1 MNEYTVMTKRDDKKL
16 LTRQALL
23 EAALSRIAKGHSFDG
38 LSLREVTYKAGV
50 TPASFYRHFKSMDQ
64 LGAALVDETCQH
76 LRRLIRSARQD
87 TGSGEAI
94 VHASVATFI
103 GYVTA
108 NRSAFQFLARERFGG
123 CKAVRQGIARE
134 IHNFVLELSTDL
146 VRFPHFGAL
155 PRADLEMISA
165 LIVNT
170 VINTLGEIME
180 LAPSHPDITGRISPT
195 LVNQVRVIVLGGLS
209 WRPGKRVPSGDT
221 KSAPDTTAPALS

>member
-1 MNEYTVMTKRDDKKL
+1 MTLRDEKKQQ
-16 LTRQALL
+16 TRQALM
-23 EAALSRIAKGHSFDG
+23 EAALWRISKGHSFDG

-64 LGAALVDETCQH
+64 LGIALVDETCQH
-76 LRRLIRSARQD
+76 LRRLIRNARQD
-87 TGSGEAI
+87 TASGEAI

-108 NRSAFQFLARERFGG
+108 NRSAFQFLARERYGG
-123 CKAVRQGIARE
+123 CKAVRVGIARE

-146 VRFPHFGAL
+146 IRFPHFGGL

-180 LAPSHPDITGRISPT
+180 LAPDHPDITGRIAST
-195 LVNQVRVIVLGGLS
+195 MVNQIRVIVLGGLS
-209 WRPGKRVPSGDT
+209 WKPGKRVPSGGA
-221 KSAPDTTAPALS
+221 KPAIEPVATTS

>member
-1 MNEYTVMTKRDDKKL
+1 MTLRDEKKQQ
-16 LTRQALL
+16 TRQALM
-23 EAALSRIAKGHSFDG
+23 EAALWRIAKGHSFDG

-64 LGAALVDETCQH
+64 LGIALVDETCQH
-76 LRRLIRSARQD
+76 LRRLIRNARQD
-87 TGSGEAI
+87 TASGEAI

-108 NRSAFQFLARERFGG
+108 NRSAFQFLARERYGG
-123 CKAVRQGIARE
+123 CKAVREGIARE

-146 VRFPHFGAL
+146 IRFPHFGGL

-180 LAPSHPDITGRISPT
+180 LAPDHPDITGRIASNM
-195 LVNQVRVIVLGGLS
+195 VNQIRVIVLGGLS
-209 WRPGKRVPSGDT
+209 WKPGKRVPSGET
-221 KSAPDTTAPALS
+221 KPSPVPAPAAI